1 MTKYG
6 ILRLDEKTK
15 EIIETWPL
23 SSVNRWAATRNIF
36 TLDAGN
42 YSRGFYS
49 VQTSEAEKISNVVEK
64 YIASRKKRTF
74 GDGDTSNKIH
84 NNTTLPSSSEEDE
97 SSSDE
102 DEEKPPVVNDKK
114 LTVSL
119 IYFLVSP
126 FWYLKR

>member
-42 YSRGFYS
+42 YSKGFYS
-49 VQTSEAEKISNVVEK
+49 VQTSEAEKISNIVEK

-74 GDGDTSNKIH
+74 VGVDTSNPVH
-84 NNTTLPSSSEEDE
+84 HSTTLPSSSDED
-97 SSSDE
+97 SSDE
-102 DEEKPPVVNDKK
+102 DEEPLVANDKK
-114 LTVSL
+114 TMV
-119 IYFLVSP
+119 
-126 FWYLKR
+126 